1 MPKVELIRRNLKAA
15 QDRQKSN
22 AERPGNPRS
31 SEVGDMVFLR
41 VSPWKGVM
49 RFGKKGK
56 LSPRYIGPYEVLER
70 IGPLAYRLAL
80 PPSLSMI
87 HDVFHVSMLRAY
99 RSKPKHVIRH
109 EDIQLEDD
117 LTYEDVPIQIVDRQE
132 KELRRKKIAM
142 VKVIWRNQ
150 GSEAATWETE
160 SYMREKYPDLFNGA
174 QSSGW

>member
-1 MPKVELIRRNLKAA
+1 MIQRSVEKVEAIRKNLKAA

-22 AERPGNPRS
+22 VERPGSPRAY
-31 SEVGDMVFLR
+31 EVGDKVFLR

-80 PPSLSMI
+80 PPSLARI
-87 HDVFHVSMLRAY
+87 HNVFHVSMLRAY
-99 RSKPKHVIRH
+99 RSNPEHVIRL
-109 EDIQLEDD
+109 EDVQLADD
-117 LTYEDVPIQIVDRQE
+117 LTYEETPVQIADRQE
-132 KELRRKKIAM
+132 KELRKKKIPM

-150 GSEAATWETE
+150 GIEAATWETE
-160 SYMREKYPDLFNGA
+160 ESMRGKYPELFRD
-174 QSSGW
+174 